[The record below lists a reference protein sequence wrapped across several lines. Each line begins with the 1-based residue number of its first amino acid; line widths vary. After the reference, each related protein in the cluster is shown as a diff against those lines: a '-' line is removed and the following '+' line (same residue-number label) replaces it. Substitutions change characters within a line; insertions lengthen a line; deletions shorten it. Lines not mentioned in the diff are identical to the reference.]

1 MNTLHPHPKITPL
14 HLQRK
19 AIVYLRQS
27 TDRQVQRHTESQRLQ
42 YDLAARARALGFE
55 QVDIIDADLGHSAAI
70 GAARREGFER
80 LIAAVAVGEVGL
92 VLSIEASRL
101 SRTDQDWC
109 RLLELCPLFD
119 TLIADADTIYDV
131 STLDDQLVLGIKATM
146 SIAELKV
153 LHQRMQQG
161 TESKARRGELVR
173 LLPPGYVRDAS
184 GQIVKDP
191 DQRVRQ
197 AVDQVFRIFRQKRS
211 IRQTFLWFQRRG
223 LELPVNKR
231 QEDTMR
237 LVWQV
242 PSKPFIGAILHNP
255 CYAGAYVWGQR
266 HTELAVV
273 EGKLAKRTGKV
284 QRSEDCRVFL
294 PDHHEGYID
303 WETFQDNRRIM
314 QNNTT
319 KTDPDEAVGAVRA
332 GKALLTGLL
341 RCGHCGRKMH
351 VSYWGKSGTSPRYR
365 CQGTFDAGGT
375 YCVMFG
381 GAGVDRRFTHELL
394 NVISP
399 LGLQASLEAVE
410 GLNQRE
416 HEQRQTLEH
425 KLAQLHYEAQRAFEQ
440 YNEVDPRYRLVA
452 AELERRWNAKLA
464 EVDAVKATLA
474 ALSQHQRAL
483 TDDERATILRLG
495 ERFAEVWDSPHC
507 PMELRKTI
515 IRTVVQEVI
524 VTEDAAAETLRFV
537 MHWQGGSHTSFEMPK
552 PQWGIADKTAP
563 EDIELI
569 RQMAVRYS
577 DEEIARVL
585 NKHGRRTGKGNRWTK
600 NRVGAARRRAVIDGH
615 RRPRP
620 DPEVLSLQQA
630 ARYCGVSSTTIKRLV
645 ASGLLNRDQVAPW
658 APWEIKREDLESE
671 VMHQALAYLQT
682 TGKLPLVGND
692 SDTQQ
697 PLFT

>member
-1 MNTLHPHPKITPL
+1 MHTLHPHPKITPL

-27 TDRQVQRHTESQRLQ
+27 SERQVQRHPESQRLQ
-42 YDLAARARALGFE
+42 YGLADRARALGFE

-70 GAARREGFER
+70 GATRREGFER
-80 LIAAVAVGEVGL
+80 FIAAVAVGEVGL
-92 VLSIEASRL
+92 VLCLEASRL
-101 SRTDQDWC
+101 SRTDHDWC

-119 TLIADADTIYDV
+119 TLIADADYIYDV

-146 SIAELKV
+146 SVAELTV
-153 LHQRMQQG
+153 LHRRLQQG
-161 TESKARRGELVR
+161 TEAKARRGELVR

-191 DQRVRQ
+191 DQRVQ
-197 AVDQVFRIFRQKRS
+197 HAIAQVFQIFRRLRS
-211 IRQTFLWFQRRG
+211 IRQTCLWFHQRD

-231 QEDTMR
+231 QGTTTR
-237 LVWQV
+237 LVWQR
-242 PSKPFIGAILHNP
+242 PSKQFIGSILHNP

-266 HTELAVV
+266 PTQRVVV
-273 EGKLAKRTGKV
+273 EGKVTKRTGPW
-284 QRSEDCRVFL
+284 QRPEDCRVFI

-303 WETFQDNRRIM
+303 WETFEENRRIM
-314 QNNTT
+314 HNNAM

-332 GKALLTGLL
+332 GKALLAGLL

-365 CQGTFDAGGT
+365 CRGTFDAGGT

-381 GAGVDRRFTHELL
+381 GAGVDRRFTQELL
-394 NVISP
+394 RVISP
-399 LGLQASLEAVE
+399 LGLQASLEAVA

-416 HEQRQTLEH
+416 HEQRQTLAH
-425 KLAQLHYEAQRAFEQ
+425 KLEQLQYEAQRAFEQ

-452 AELERRWNAKLA
+452 AELERRWNAKLE
-464 EVDAVKATLA
+464 EVEAVQATSA
-474 ALSQHQRAL
+474 ALSQPQRTL
-483 TDDERATILRLG
+483 TEDERAAIVSLG

-507 PMELRKTI
+507 PVELRKTI

-524 VTEDAAAETLRFV
+524 VNEDAAAETLQCII
-537 MHWQGGSHTSFEMPK
+537 HWQGGSHTSFEMPK
-552 PQWGIADKTAP
+552 PQWGMADKTAP
-563 EDIELI
+563 ENIELI
-569 RQMAVRYS
+569 RQMAVRFS

-585 NKHGRRTGKGNRWTK
+585 NRQGRRTGKGNRWSK
-600 NRVGAARRRAVIDGH
+600 DRVASARRRYVIDGH

-645 ASGLLNRDQVAPW
+645 VSGVLHRDQVAPW
-658 APWEIKREDLESE
+658 APWEIKRADLDSE
-671 VMHQALAYLQT
+671 VMGQVLTHLQA
-682 TGKLPLVGND
+682 TGKLPSCGE
-692 SDTQQ
+692 
-697 PLFT
+697 

>member
-1 MNTLHPHPKITPL
+1 MTTFHPHPKITPL

-27 TDRQVQRHTESQRLQ
+27 TDRQVQRNTESQRLQ
-42 YDLAARARALGFE
+42 YNLAARARELGFE
-55 QVDIIDADLGHSAAI
+55 QVEIIDADLGHSAAI

-92 VLSIEASRL
+92 VLCIEASRL

-119 TLIADADTIYDV
+119 TLIADADTVYDV

-161 TESKARRGELVR
+161 TEAKARRGELVR
-173 LLPPGYVRDAS
+173 LLPPGYIRDAS

-191 DQRVRQ
+191 DQRVQQ
-197 AVDQVFRIFRQKRS
+197 AIDQVFRIFRQTRS
-211 IRQTFLWFQRRG
+211 IRQTFIWFQRRG

-231 QEDTMR
+231 QENTMG
-237 LVWQV
+237 LAWQV
-242 PSKPFIGAILHNP
+242 PSKPFIGSILHNP

-266 HTELAVV
+266 PTELVVV
-273 EGKLAKRTGKV
+273 EGKLTKRIGKW
-284 QRSEDCRVFL
+284 QRPEDCRVFI
-294 PDHHEGYID
+294 PDHHDPYID
-303 WETFQDNRRIM
+303 WATFEDNRRIM

-341 RCGHCGRKMH
+341 RCGHCGRKLK
-351 VSYWGKSGTSPRYR
+351 VSYWGKSGTTPTYR
-365 CQGTFDAGGT
+365 CTGTFEAGGT
-375 YCVMFG
+375 YCIVFG
-381 GAGVDRRFTHELL
+381 GVSVDRRFTQELL
-394 NVISP
+394 RVISP
-399 LGLQASLEAVE
+399 LGLQASLEAI
-410 GLNQRE
+410 GSLNQRE

-425 KLAQLHYEAQRAFEQ
+425 KLAQLQYEAGRAFEQ

-452 AELERRWNAKLA
+452 VELERRWNAKLE
-464 EVDAVKATLA
+464 EVDAVMATLA
-474 ALSQHQRAL
+474 TLSQHHQAL
-483 TDDERATILRLG
+483 TEDERATVLNLG
-495 ERFAEVWDSPHC
+495 ERFTEVWDSPHC

-515 IRTVVQEVI
+515 IRTVIQEVI
-524 VTEDAAAETLRFV
+524 VNENTEEGTLRFII
-537 MHWQGGSHTSFEMPK
+537 HWQGGSHTSFDMPK
-552 PQWGIADKTAP
+552 PQWGMSGKTGP

-569 RQMAVRYS
+569 RQMGVRYS

-585 NKHGRRTGKGNRWTK
+585 NRQGRRTGKGNRWTK
-600 NRVGAARRRAVIDGH
+600 DRVGSARRRYVIDGH

-630 ARYCGVSSTTIKRLV
+630 ARYCRVSSTTIKRLV

-658 APWEIKREDLESE
+658 APWEIKRADLESE
-671 VMHQALAYLQT
+671 VIRQALAHLQT
-682 TGKLPLVGND
+682 TGKLPLMGND
-692 SDTQQ
+692 SDSQQ
-697 PLFT
+697 LLFT

>member
-1 MNTLHPHPKITPL
+1 MNTLYPHPKITPL

-27 TDRQVQRHTESQRLQ
+27 SERQVQHHTESQRLQ
-42 YDLAARARALGFE
+42 YDLAARARALGFQ
-55 QVDIIDADLGHSAAI
+55 QVDVIDTDLGRSAAI

-92 VLSIEASRL
+92 VLSLEASRL

-119 TLIADADTIYDV
+119 TLIADADYVYDV

-146 SIAELKV
+146 SVAELKV
-153 LHQRMQQG
+153 LHQRLQQG
-161 TESKARRGELVR
+161 TEAKARRGELVR
-173 LLPPGYVRDAS
+173 LLPAGYVRNAS

-191 DQRVRQ
+191 DQRVQQ
-197 AVDQVFRIFRQKRS
+197 AIEQVFRLFRQTRS

-231 QEDTMR
+231 EQDNTR

-242 PSKPFIGAILHNP
+242 PTQPFIGSILHHP

-266 HTELAVV
+266 HTELVVV
-273 EGKLAKRTGKV
+273 EGKVIKRTSTW
-284 QRSEDCRVFL
+284 QRPEDCRVFI

-303 WETFQDNRRIM
+303 WETFEENRRIM
-314 QNNTT
+314 HNNAT

-332 GKALLTGLL
+332 GKALLAGLL

-365 CQGTFDAGGT
+365 CRGTFDAGGT

-381 GAGVDRRFTHELL
+381 GAGVDRRFTQELL

-399 LGLQASLEAVE
+399 LGLQASLEAIE

-416 HEQRQTLEH
+416 HEQRQTLEY
-425 KLAQLHYEAQRAFEQ
+425 KLVQLQYEAQRAFEQ
-440 YNEVDPRYRLVA
+440 YNEVDPRHRLVA
-452 AELERRWNAKLA
+452 AELERRWNAKLE
-464 EVDAVKATLA
+464 EVEAVQATLV

-483 TDDERATILRLG
+483 TDDERVTILGLG
-495 ERFAEVWDSPHC
+495 ERFTEVWDSPHC
-507 PMELRKTI
+507 PMALRKTI
-515 IRTVVQEVI
+515 IRTVVKEVI
-524 VTEDAAAETLRFV
+524 VNEDAATERLQFII
-537 MHWQGGSHTSFEMPK
+537 HWQGGSHTSFEMPK

-563 EDIELI
+563 DTIELI

-585 NKHGRRTGKGNRWTK
+585 NKHGRRTGKGNRWTT
-600 NRVGAARRRAVIDGH
+600 NRVGAARRRYVIDGH
-615 RRPRP
+615 RRPCP
-620 DPEVLSLQQA
+620 DPEVFSLQQA
-630 ARYCGVSSTTIKRLV
+630 ARYCRVSATTIKRLV
-645 ASGLLNRDQVAPW
+645 ASGVLKRDQVTPW
-658 APWEIKREDLESE
+658 APWEIKRADLESE
-671 VMHQALAYLQT
+671 VIRQALAHLQAA
-682 TGKLPLVGND
+682 GKLPVVGND
-692 SDTQQ
+692 SATQQ
-697 PLFT
+697 TLFT

>member
-1 MNTLHPHPKITPL
+1 MTTFHPHPKITPL

-27 TDRQVQRHTESQRLQ
+27 TDRQVQRNIESQRLQ
-42 YDLAARARALGFE
+42 YDLAARARGLGFE
-55 QVDIIDADLGHSAAI
+55 QVEIIDADLGHSAAI
-70 GAARREGFER
+70 GATRREGFER

-161 TESKARRGELVR
+161 TEAKARRGELVR
-173 LLPPGYVRDAS
+173 LLPPGYIRDAS

-191 DQRVRQ
+191 DQRVQQ
-197 AVDQVFRIFRQKRS
+197 AIDQVFRIFRQTRT
-211 IRQTFLWFQRRG
+211 IRQTFIWFQRRG
-223 LELPVNKR
+223 LELPVNKH
-231 QEDTMR
+231 QEGTAR

-242 PSKPFIGAILHNP
+242 PTEAFIGSVLHNS

-266 HTELAVV
+266 QTELVVV
-273 EGKLAKRTGKV
+273 EGKVTKRTGKV
-284 QRSEDCRVFL
+284 QRPEDCRVFI
-294 PDHHEGYID
+294 PDHHDGYID
-303 WETFQDNRRIM
+303 WATFEDNRRIM

-332 GKALLTGLL
+332 GKALLAGLL

-365 CQGTFDAGGT
+365 CTGTFDKGGS

-381 GAGVDRRFTHELL
+381 GAGVDRRFTQELL
-394 NVISP
+394 SVISP

-410 GLNQRE
+410 GLGQRE

-425 KLAQLHYEAQRAFEQ
+425 KLEQLRYEAQRAFEQ

-452 AELERRWNAKLA
+452 AELERRWNAKLE
-464 EVDAVKATLA
+464 EVDAVKVTLA

-483 TDDERATILRLG
+483 TEVERETIVSLG
-495 ERFAEVWDSPHC
+495 ERFTEVWESPHC

-515 IRTVVQEVI
+515 IRTVIQEVI
-524 VTEDAAAETLRFV
+524 VNEDAEKGTLRFV
-537 MHWQGGSHTSFEMPK
+537 IHWQGGSHTSYDMPK
-552 PQWGIADKTAP
+552 PQWGMADKTGP

-569 RQMAVRYS
+569 RQMGVRYS

-585 NKHGRRTGKGNRWTK
+585 NKQGRRTGKGNRWTK
-600 NRVGAARRRAVIDGH
+600 NRVAAARRRYVIKGH

-630 ARYCGVSSTTIKRLV
+630 AQYCGVSSTTIKRLV
-645 ASGLLNRDQVAPW
+645 ASGLLKRDQVAPW

-671 VMHQALAYLQT
+671 AIRQALSHLQI

>member
-1 MNTLHPHPKITPL
+1 MTTFHPHPKITPL

-27 TDRQVQRHTESQRLQ
+27 SERQVQHHTESQRLQ
-42 YDLAARARALGFE
+42 YNLADRARALGFE

-80 LIAAVAVGEVGL
+80 LVAAVAVGEVGL
-92 VLSIEASRL
+92 VLCLEASRL

-119 TLIADADTIYDV
+119 TLIADADTVYDV

-146 SIAELKV
+146 SVAELKV

-161 TESKARRGELVR
+161 TEAKARRGELVR

-191 DQRVRQ
+191 DQRVQQ
-197 AVDQVFRIFRQKRS
+197 AIEQVFRIFRQTRS
-211 IRQTFLWFQRRG
+211 IRQTFIWFQRRG
-223 LELPVNKR
+223 LELPVNKH
-231 QEDTMR
+231 QEGTTR

-242 PSKPFIGAILHNP
+242 PTKPFIGSILHNP

-266 HTELAVV
+266 QTELVVV
-273 EGKLAKRTGKV
+273 EGKLTKRTGTW
-284 QRSEDCRVFL
+284 QRPEECRVFI

-303 WETFQDNRRIM
+303 WATFEDNRRIM
-314 QNNTT
+314 QHNVT

-332 GKALLTGLL
+332 GKALLAGLL

-365 CQGTFDAGGT
+365 CKGTFDAGGL

-381 GAGVDRRFTHELL
+381 GAGVDRRFTQELL
-394 NVISP
+394 RVISP
-399 LGLQASLEAVE
+399 LGLQASLEAIE

-425 KLAQLHYEAQRAFEQ
+425 KLEQLQYEAQRAFEQ

-452 AELERRWNAKLA
+452 AELERRWNAKLE
-464 EVDAVKATLA
+464 EVEAVQATLA
-474 ALSQHQRAL
+474 ALSQHQRTL
-483 TDDERATILRLG
+483 TEDERAMILSLG

-515 IRTVVQEVI
+515 IRTVVREVI
-524 VTEDAAAETLRFV
+524 VTEDAAAGTLRFV
-537 MHWQGGSHTSFEMPK
+537 IHWQGGSHTSFEMPK
-552 PQWGIADKTAP
+552 PQWGMADQTAP
-563 EDIELI
+563 ETIELI

-585 NKHGRRTGKGNRWTK
+585 NRQGRRTGKGNHWTK
-600 NRVGAARRRAVIDGH
+600 NRVAAARRRYVINGH

-645 ASGLLNRDQVAPW
+645 ASGLLHRDQVAPW
-658 APWEIKREDLESE
+658 APWEIKRTDLESE
-671 VMHQALAYLQT
+671 VIRQALAHLQA

-692 SDTQQ
+692 SATQQ
-697 PLFT
+697 RLFT

>member
-1 MNTLHPHPKITPL
+1 MNTFQSHPKITPL

-27 TDRQVQRHTESQRLQ
+27 TDRQVQRNIESQRLQ
-42 YDLAARARALGFE
+42 YDLAARARELGFE
-55 QVDIIDADLGHSAAI
+55 QVEIIDADLGHRAAI

-161 TESKARRGELVR
+161 TEAKARRGELVR

-191 DQRVRQ
+191 DQRVQQ
-197 AVDQVFRIFRQKRS
+197 AINQVFRIFRQTRS

-231 QEDTMR
+231 QENTMG

-242 PSKPFIGAILHNP
+242 PSNPFIGSILRNP
-255 CYAGAYVWGQR
+255 CYAGAYVYGQR
-266 HTELAVV
+266 PTELVV
-273 EGKLAKRTGKV
+273 LEGKLTKRTGTWK
-284 QRSEDCRVFL
+284 RPEDCRVFL

-303 WETFQDNRRIM
+303 WETFEENRCIM

-319 KTDPDEAVGAVRA
+319 KTNPDEAVGAVRA
-332 GKALLTGLL
+332 GKALLAGLL
-341 RCGHCGRKMH
+341 RCGHCGRKLR
-351 VSYWGKSGTSPRYR
+351 VCYWGKSGTTPTYR
-365 CQGTFDAGGT
+365 CRGTYDAGGT
-375 YCVMFG
+375 DCIVFG
-381 GAGVDRRFTHELL
+381 GASVDRRFTQELL
-394 NVISP
+394 RVISP
-399 LGLQASLEAVE
+399 LGLQASLEAV
-410 GLNQRE
+410 GSLNQRE

-425 KLAQLHYEAQRAFEQ
+425 KLAQLQYEAGRAFEQ

-452 AELERRWNAKLA
+452 AELERRWNTKLE
-464 EVDAVKATLA
+464 EVDAVTATLT
-474 ALSQHQRAL
+474 ALSQHQQAL
-483 TDDERATILRLG
+483 TEDERATILTLG
-495 ERFAEVWDSPHC
+495 ERFSEVWDSPHC
-507 PMELRKTI
+507 PVELRKTI

-524 VTEDAAAETLRFV
+524 VNEDATAERLEFIL
-537 MHWQGGSHTSFEMPK
+537 HWKGGSHTSFDMPK
-552 PQWGIADKTAP
+552 PQWGMAGKTGP

-569 RQMAVRYS
+569 RQMGLRYS

-585 NKHGRRTGKGNRWTK
+585 NKQGRRTGKDNRWTK
-600 NRVGAARRRAVIDGH
+600 NRVGAARRRYVINGH

-620 DPEVLSLQQA
+620 DPEVLSMQQA

-645 ASGLLNRDQVAPW
+645 ASGLLNRDQVGPW
-658 APWEIKREDLESE
+658 APWEIKRADLESE
-671 VMHQALAYLQT
+671 VIRQALAHLQT
-682 TGKLPLVGND
+682 TGKLPLMGND
-692 SDTQQ
+692 SDSQQ
-697 PLFT
+697 LLFT

>member
-1 MNTLHPHPKITPL
+1 MHTLYPHPKITPL

-27 TDRQVQRHTESQRLQ
+27 SERQVQHHTESQRLQ
-42 YDLAARARALGFE
+42 YDLAARARALGFQ
-55 QVDIIDADLGHSAAI
+55 QVDIIDTDLGRSAAI

-92 VLSIEASRL
+92 VLSLEASRL

-119 TLIADADTIYDV
+119 TLIADADYVYDV

-146 SIAELKV
+146 SVAELKV
-153 LHQRMQQG
+153 LHQRLQQG
-161 TESKARRGELVR
+161 TEAKARRGELVR
-173 LLPPGYVRDAS
+173 LLPPGYVRNAS

-191 DQRVRQ
+191 DQRVQQ
-197 AVDQVFRIFRQKRS
+197 AIDQVFRRFRQTRS

-223 LELPVNKR
+223 LELPVNKHE
-231 QEDTMR
+231 QDHTR

-242 PSKPFIGAILHNP
+242 PTQPFIGSMLHHP

-266 HTELAVV
+266 HTELVVV
-273 EGKLAKRTGKV
+273 EGKVTKRTSTW
-284 QRSEDCRVFL
+284 QRPEDCRVFI

-303 WETFQDNRRIM
+303 WETFEENRRIM
-314 QNNTT
+314 HNNAM
-319 KTDPDEAVGAVRA
+319 KTDPDESVGAVRA
-332 GKALLTGLL
+332 GKALLAGLL

-365 CQGTFDAGGT
+365 CRGTFDAGGT

-381 GAGVDRRFTHELL
+381 GAGVDRRFTQELL
-394 NVISP
+394 HVISP
-399 LGLQASLEAVE
+399 LGLQASLEALE

-416 HEQRQTLEH
+416 HEQRQTLEY
-425 KLAQLHYEAQRAFEQ
+425 KLVQLQYEAQRAFEQ
-440 YNEVDPRYRLVA
+440 YNEVDPRHRLVA
-452 AELERRWNAKLA
+452 VELERRWNAKLE
-464 EVDAVKATLA
+464 EVEAVQATLV

-483 TDDERATILRLG
+483 TDDERVTLLSLG
-495 ERFAEVWDSPHC
+495 ERFTEVWDSSHC
-507 PMELRKTI
+507 PMALRKTI
-515 IRTVVQEVI
+515 IRTVVKEVI
-524 VTEDAAAETLRFV
+524 VNEDATTERLQFII
-537 MHWQGGSHTSFEMPK
+537 HWQGGSHTSFEMPK
-552 PQWGIADKTAP
+552 PQWGIAEKTAP
-563 EDIELI
+563 DTIELI

-600 NRVGAARRRAVIDGH
+600 HRVAAARRRYVINGH

-620 DPEVLSLQQA
+620 DPEVFSLQQA
-630 ARYCGVSSTTIKRLV
+630 ARYCGVSSTTMKRLV
-645 ASGLLNRDQVAPW
+645 ASGVLKRDQVAPW
-658 APWEIKREDLESE
+658 APWEIKRADLESE
-671 VMHQALAYLQT
+671 VIRQVLAHLQT

-692 SDTQQ
+692 SATQQ
-697 PLFT
+697 LLFT

>member
-1 MNTLHPHPKITPL
+1 MNTLYPHPKITPL

-27 TDRQVQRHTESQRLQ
+27 SERQVQHHTESQRLQ
-42 YDLAARARALGFE
+42 YDLATRARALGFQ
-55 QVDIIDADLGHSAAI
+55 QVDVIDTDLGRSAAI

-92 VLSIEASRL
+92 VLSLEASRL

-119 TLIADADTIYDV
+119 TLIADADDVYDV

-146 SIAELKV
+146 SVAELKV
-153 LHQRMQQG
+153 LHQRLQQG
-161 TESKARRGELVR
+161 TEAKARRGELVR
-173 LLPPGYVRDAS
+173 LLPAGYVRNTS

-191 DQRVRQ
+191 DQRVQQ
-197 AVDQVFRIFRQKRS
+197 AIDQVFRLFRQTRS

-231 QEDTMR
+231 EQDNTR

-242 PSKPFIGAILHNP
+242 PTQPFIGSILHHP

-266 HTELAVV
+266 HTELVVV
-273 EGKLAKRTGKV
+273 EGKVIKRTSTW
-284 QRSEDCRVFL
+284 QRPEDCRVFI

-303 WETFQDNRRIM
+303 WETFEENRRIM
-314 QNNTT
+314 HNNAT

-332 GKALLTGLL
+332 GKALLAGLL

-365 CQGTFDAGGT
+365 CRGTFDAGGT

-381 GAGVDRRFTHELL
+381 GAGVDRRFTQELL

-399 LGLQASLEAVE
+399 LGLQASLEAIE

-416 HEQRQTLEH
+416 HEQRQTLEY
-425 KLAQLHYEAQRAFEQ
+425 KLVQLQYEAQRAFEQ
-440 YNEVDPRYRLVA
+440 YNEVDPRHRLVA
-452 AELERRWNAKLA
+452 AELERRWNAKLE
-464 EVDAVKATLA
+464 EVEAVQATLV
-474 ALSQHQRAL
+474 ALSQPQRAL
-483 TDDERATILRLG
+483 TDDERVTIRGLG
-495 ERFAEVWDSPHC
+495 ERFTEVWDSLYC
-507 PMELRKTI
+507 PMALRKTI
-515 IRTVVQEVI
+515 IRTVVKEVI
-524 VTEDAAAETLRFV
+524 VNEDAATERLQFII
-537 MHWQGGSHTSFEMPK
+537 HWQGGSHTSFEMPK

-563 EDIELI
+563 DTIELI

-600 NRVGAARRRAVIDGH
+600 KRVAAARRRYVINGH

-620 DPEVLSLQQA
+620 DPEVFSLQQA
-630 ARYCGVSSTTIKRLV
+630 ARYCGVSATTMKRLV
-645 ASGLLNRDQVAPW
+645 ASGVLKRDQVAPW
-658 APWEIKREDLESE
+658 APWEIKRADLESE
-671 VMHQALAYLQT
+671 VIRQVLAHLQT
-682 TGKLPLVGND
+682 TGTLPLVGND
-692 SDTQQ
+692 SATQQ
-697 PLFT
+697 LLFT